1 MKIFDVASKYSK
13 ALFNLTPSVQDLEKR
28 LSRLQEI
35 IKLLDK
41 PYLKNFFASPQIS
54 QQQKMEFLKEVLK
67 QNVDSELLSFFLLLL
82 EKKRLKYLPE
92 IAKHYSELIRNKKG
106 ILKARL
112 LTAFPLDEKTRASLK
127 EKLDQMYHKN
137 IEIDNQIDP
146 SLIGGGII
154 FIGSQMLDFS
164 LNGKLS
170 KLKKDL
176 LA

>member
-28 LSRLQEI
+28 LNQLQDI
-35 IKLLDK
+35 LKLLDK

-54 QQQKMEFLKEVLK
+54 QQQKIEFLKEVLK
-67 QNVDSELLSFFLLLL
+67 KNVDNELLSFFLLLL
-82 EKKRLKYLPE
+82 DKKRLKYLPE
-92 IAKHYSELIRNKKG
+92 IAKHYRELIRNKKG
-106 ILKARL
+106 IIKARL
-112 LTAFPLDEKTRASLK
+112 LTAVPLDEKTRASLK
-127 EKLDQMYHKN
+127 EKLDKMYHKN

-164 LNGKLS
+164 LNGKLN